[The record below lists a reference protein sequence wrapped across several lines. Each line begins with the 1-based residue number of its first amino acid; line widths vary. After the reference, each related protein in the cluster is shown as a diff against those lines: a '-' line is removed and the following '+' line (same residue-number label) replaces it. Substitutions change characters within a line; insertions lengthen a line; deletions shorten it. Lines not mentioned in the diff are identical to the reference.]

1 MSVDHWPISVII
13 QKQNTHSI
21 MDGSLLFE
29 SIVLVYLIA
38 TLGESGL
45 GKVLDYKGNLAY
57 FKGQFKNSPL
67 ASTTGLLLPV
77 ITIMEVGSGALAIGG
92 LVQLWTGGG
101 NQFGLW
107 ALCLGS
113 LNFIA
118 LIFGLRM
125 SKDYGGAAGVVP
137 YLAVALIGLYGVLQF

>member
-1 MSVDHWPISVII
+1 MIN
-13 QKQNTHSI
+13 Q
-21 MDGSLLFE
+21 LLLQ
-29 SIVLVYLIA
+29 SIVLIYLIA

-67 ASTTGLLLPV
+67 ASMTGLLLPV
-77 ITIMEVGSGALAIGG
+77 VTIMEIGSGALAIAG
-92 LVQLWTGGG
+92 LIQIWTSGNSQL
-101 NQFGLW
+101 GLW

-137 YLAVALIGLYGVLQF
+137 YLAVALIGAYWFL

>member
-1 MSVDHWPISVII
+1 MTS
-13 QKQNTHSI
+13 Q
-21 MDGSLLFE
+21 LLFQ
-29 SIVLVYLIA
+29 SIALLYLVA

-45 GKVLDYKGNLAY
+45 GKILDYKGNLAY
-57 FKGQFKNSPL
+57 FQGQFKNSPL
-67 ASTTGLLLPV
+67 AGTTGLLLPV
-77 ITIMEVGSGALAIGG
+77 VTLMEVGSGGLAIAG

-101 NQFGLW
+101 NQWGLW

-125 SKDYGGAAGVVP
+125 SKDYGGAAGVTP
-137 YLAVALIGLYGVLQF
+137 YLAVALIGLYGFLQG